1 LLLNKYYII
10 TFIIMLH
17 GGVGGGNLPAGGQK
31 TKFRPNIWKIRTPPV
46 KYVEQKVTGSA
57 SPAHARR
64 VRLWSLS

>member
-1 LLLNKYYII
+1 
-10 TFIIMLH
+10 MLH

-64 VRLWSLS
+64 VRL